1 MCTHT
6 SRVRVLSPWYIKV
19 SALKKEVHSILGPS
33 VLETCNQTGG
43 HSKKDNIV
51 KGLEER
57 ISETKRSLLRSNG
70 MKLRKEK
77 CRVNIT
83 NKFPVL
89 KPTGI
94 RLFQDKW

>member
-1 MCTHT
+1 MLRRGKHYLSMGHGART
-6 SRVRVLSPWYIKV
+6 S
-19 SALKKEVHSILGPS
+19 
-33 VLETCNQTGG
+33 
-43 HSKKDNIV
+43 
-51 KGLEER
+51 
-57 ISETKRSLLRSNG
+57 SNG